1 MMTDPVADM
10 LARIRNAGMAG
21 HAETSCPSS
30 KLKLAVARVLQEE
43 GYLEEVSVEET
54 KPAPTLRLRLRYD
67 GGRMLIQG
75 MRRKSRPSQRVY
87 VGLREIPRVRY
98 GLGVA
103 VLSTPKGVLSDRR
116 AREEHVGGE
125 LMCEVW

>member
-10 LARIRNAGMAG
+10 LARIRNAGRAG
-21 HAETSCPSS
+21 HAETRCPSS
-30 KLKLAVARVLQEE
+30 RLKLGVARVLEEE
-43 GYLEEVSVEET
+43 GYLEEVSVEEGE
-54 KPAPTLRLRLRYD
+54 PAPTLRLRLRYD
-67 GGRMLIQG
+67 GERMLIQG
-75 MRRKSRPSQRVY
+75 LRRKSRPSQRVY
-87 VGLREIPRVRY
+87 VSLREIPRVRY